1 MSRMIIL
8 KPVALRCE
16 ISTQETAK
24 AFKDVYRKNL
34 FLFTSFAK
42 SIHST
47 KNSWRVSRV
56 RKGLNVPSG
65 SRILEMTDDL

>member
-1 MSRMIIL
+1 MIIL
-8 KPVALRCE
+8 KPVALRYE

-24 AFKDVYRKNL
+24 AFKDVYRNRKNL

-47 KNSWRVSRV
+47 KNSWRISRV